1 VDSAIVATSPTAST
15 IPVNISEGIQ
25 RKRKLQLL
33 LFFVSAKAGA
43 FAYTRQV
50 HLPKKAAP
58 Y

>member
-1 VDSAIVATSPTAST
+1 VVTSPTAST

-43 FAYTRQV
+43 FAYARQM
-50 HLPKKAAP
+50 HR
-58 Y
+58 